1 MKYVMIGGD
10 AAGMSCAMQIY
21 REDPNAYIVAF
32 EKGEIFS
39 YGQCGL
45 PT

>member
-21 REDPNAYIVAF
+21 REDPDAQIVAF
-32 EKGEIFS
+32 EKERFS
-39 YGQCGL
+39 HMDSADS